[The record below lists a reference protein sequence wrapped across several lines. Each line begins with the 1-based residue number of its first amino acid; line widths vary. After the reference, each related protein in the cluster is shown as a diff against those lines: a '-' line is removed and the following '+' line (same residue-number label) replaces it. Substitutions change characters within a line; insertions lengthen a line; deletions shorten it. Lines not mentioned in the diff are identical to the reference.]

1 MDKVLKTIFGLTV
14 VACMMMLMMSMD
26 KPVIKKLSSYRG
38 DHFPG
43 FAEFRMQEIEWDE
56 YGNLMLMGEP
66 YDVLLNVNYITR
78 AYRFEDAKETDYS
91 TLIFTE
97 YSEKPIL
104 LRQEYKDVI
113 SSIRRGMEAQVK

>member
-1 MDKVLKTIFGLTV
+1 MTRVLKTIFGLTV
-14 VACMMMLMMSMD
+14 VACMMMLVMSMD
-26 KPVIKKLSSYRG
+26 RPVIKKLGTYRG

-43 FAEFRMQEIEWDE
+43 FAEFRVQEIEWDD
-56 YGNLMLMGEP
+56 YGDLMLMGEP
-66 YDVLLNVNYITR
+66 YDVLLNVNYITK

>member
-1 MDKVLKTIFGLTV
+1 MDRVLKTIFGLTV

-26 KPVIKKLSSYRG
+26 RPVIKKLGTYRG

-43 FAEFRMQEIEWDE
+43 FAEFRVQEIEWDD
-56 YGNLMLMGEP
+56 YGDLMLMGEP
-66 YDVLLNVNYITR
+66 YDVLLNVNYITK

-104 LRQEYKDVI
+104 LRQEYKDVV

>member
-26 KPVIKKLSSYRG
+26 RPVIKKLGTYRG

-43 FAEFRMQEIEWDE
+43 FAEFRVQEIEWDD
-56 YGNLMLMGEP
+56 YGDLMLMGEP

-78 AYRFEDAKETDYS
+78 AYRFEDGKKTDYS

>member
-1 MDKVLKTIFGLTV
+1 MDRVLKTIFGLTV

-97 YSEKPIL
+97 YSEKPNL

>member
-1 MDKVLKTIFGLTV
+1 MDRVLKTIFGLTV

>member
-1 MDKVLKTIFGLTV
+1 MDRVLKTIFGLTV
-14 VACMMMLMMSMD
+14 VACMMMLMMSID
-26 KPVIKKLSSYRG
+26 RPVIKKLSSYRG

>member
-1 MDKVLKTIFGLTV
+1 MDRVLKTIFGLTV

-26 KPVIKKLSSYRG
+26 RPVIKKLGTYRG

-43 FAEFRMQEIEWDE
+43 FAEFRVQEIEWDD
-56 YGNLMLMGEP
+56 YGDLMLMGEP
-66 YDVLLNVNYITR
+66 YDVLLNVNYITK

>member
-1 MDKVLKTIFGLTV
+1 MDRVLKTIFGLTV

-113 SSIRRGMEAQVK
+113 SSIRRGMEAQGK

>member
-1 MDKVLKTIFGLTV
+1 MDRVLKTIFGLTV

-56 YGNLMLMGEP
+56 YGNLMLIGEP

>member
-1 MDKVLKTIFGLTV
+1 MGKVLKTIFGLTV
-14 VACMMMLMMSMD
+14 VACMMMLVMSMD
-26 KPVIKKLSSYRG
+26 RPVIKKLGTYRG

-43 FAEFRMQEIEWDE
+43 FAEFRVQEIEWDD
-56 YGNLMLMGEP
+56 YGDLMLMGEP
-66 YDVLLNVNYITR
+66 YDVLLNVNYITK
-78 AYRFEDAKETDYS
+78 AYRFEDGKKTDYS

-104 LRQEYKDVI
+104 LRQEYKDVL

>member
-14 VACMMMLMMSMD
+14 VACMMMLVMSMD
-26 KPVIKKLSSYRG
+26 RPVIKKLGTYRG

-43 FAEFRMQEIEWDE
+43 FAEFRVQEIEWDD
-56 YGNLMLMGEP
+56 YGDLMLMGEP
-66 YDVLLNVNYITR
+66 YDVLLNVNYITK
-78 AYRFEDAKETDYS
+78 AYRFEDGKKTDYS

-104 LRQEYKDVI
+104 LRQEYKDVL

>member
-1 MDKVLKTIFGLTV
+1 MNKVLKTIFGLTV

-26 KPVIKKLSSYRG
+26 RPVIKKLGTYRG

-43 FAEFRMQEIEWDE
+43 FAEFRVQEIEWDD
-56 YGNLMLMGEP
+56 YGDLMLMGEP
-66 YDVLLNVNYITR
+66 YDVLLNVNYITK

>member
-1 MDKVLKTIFGLTV
+1 MNKVLKTIFGLTV
-14 VACMMMLMMSMD
+14 VACMMMLVMSMD
-26 KPVIKKLSSYRG
+26 RPVIKKLGTYRG

-43 FAEFRMQEIEWDE
+43 FAEFRVQEIEWDD
-56 YGNLMLMGEP
+56 YGDLMLMGEP
-66 YDVLLNVNYITR
+66 YDVLLNVNYITK
-78 AYRFEDAKETDYS
+78 AYRFEDGKKTDYS

-104 LRQEYKDVI
+104 LRQEYKDVL

>member
-97 YSEKPIL
+97 YSDKPIL

>member
-1 MDKVLKTIFGLTV
+1 
-14 VACMMMLMMSMD
+14 MMMLVMSMD
-26 KPVIKKLSSYRG
+26 RPVIKKLGTYRG

-43 FAEFRMQEIEWDE
+43 FAEFRVQEIEWDD
-56 YGNLMLMGEP
+56 YGDLMLMGEP
-66 YDVLLNVNYITR
+66 YDVLLNVNYITK

-104 LRQEYKDVI
+104 LRQEYKDVV

>member
-1 MDKVLKTIFGLTV
+1 MDRVLKTIFGLTV

-26 KPVIKKLSSYRG
+26 RPVIKKLSSYRG

-43 FAEFRMQEIEWDE
+43 FAEFRMQEIEWDD

-66 YDVLLNVNYITR
+66 YDVLLNVNYITK

>member
-1 MDKVLKTIFGLTV
+1 MDRVLKTIFGLTV

-104 LRQEYKDVI
+104 LRQEYKDVL

>member
-1 MDKVLKTIFGLTV
+1 MDRVLKTIFGLTV
-14 VACMMMLMMSMD
+14 VACMMMLVMSMD
-26 KPVIKKLSSYRG
+26 RPVIKKLGTYRG

-43 FAEFRMQEIEWDE
+43 FAEFRVQEIEWDD
-56 YGNLMLMGEP
+56 YGDLMLMGEP
-66 YDVLLNVNYITR
+66 YDVLLNVNYITK
-78 AYRFEDAKETDYS
+78 AYRFEDGKKTDYS

-104 LRQEYKDVI
+104 LRQEYKDVL

>member
-1 MDKVLKTIFGLTV
+1 MDRVLKTIFGLTV

-104 LRQEYKDVI
+104 LRQEYKDVV

>member
-104 LRQEYKDVI
+104 LRQEYKDVL

>member
-1 MDKVLKTIFGLTV
+1 MDRVLKTIFGLTV

-26 KPVIKKLSSYRG
+26 RPVIKKLGTYRG

-43 FAEFRMQEIEWDE
+43 FAEFRVQEIEWDD
-56 YGNLMLMGEP
+56 YGDLMLMGEP
-66 YDVLLNVNYITR
+66 YDVLLNVNYITK

-113 SSIRRGMEAQVK
+113 SSIRHGMEAQVK

>member
-1 MDKVLKTIFGLTV
+1 MDRVLKTIFGLTV

-97 YSEKPIL
+97 YSEKPVL
-104 LRQEYKDVI
+104 LRQEYKDVA
-113 SSIRRGMEAQVK
+113 SSIRRAMESQVK